1 MTVRAD
7 LGTRLLSGAVT
18 SIRPSVGNGLVR
30 TRADETEQLRSATWL
45 DSRIVFDHRHWRC
58 AEADVRWT
66 APHHLIVLTEQGR
79 TATTRVECEGKRIY
93 EGRDRAGVFT
103 FVPAF
108 AERRGIY
115 RDADLVYSAL
125 WVDPRLQEGWGGCEA
140 LTAIPAIANQSDPTI
155 AALIRSLRADVSTK
169 EMPSQIY
176 VEHLAA
182 LILLRI
188 AAMSGK
194 MRAASRAGFLT
205 SRMVSRLTD
214 YIDAHLGED
223 ISLTDLARQANIPA
237 DAFARRF
244 KATTGIPPYAYVL
257 ERRIVRAETLL
268 SSPQSSLIAIAL
280 ALGFSSQSH
289 FTNVF
294 RRLRGVTPAVYR
306 AQILPKS

>member
-1 MTVRAD
+1 MRAER
-7 LGTRLLSGAVT
+7 GMQRLSDVT
-18 SIRPSVGNGLVR
+18 ISIRPSVGHGLVR
-30 TRADETEQLRSATWL
+30 TREDETEQLRSASWM

-58 AEADVRWT
+58 AEAEVRWT
-66 APHHLIVLTEQGR
+66 APHHLIVLTEQGH
-79 TATTRVECEGKRIY
+79 TAKTRVECEGKPIY

-108 AERRGIY
+108 AERRGVY

-125 WVDPRLQEGWGGCEA
+125 WIDPRLQEGWVGCEA
-140 LTAIPAIANQSDPTI
+140 LTTIPAVANQSDPTI
-155 AALIRSLRADVSTK
+155 AALIRALRADVSTK
-169 EMPSQIY
+169 ETPSQVY

-194 MRAASRAGFLT
+194 IPASGGGASLN

-214 YIDAHLGED
+214 YIDAHLGDD
-223 ISLTDLARQANIPA
+223 ISLTDLAGQANMPV

-244 KATTGIPPYAYVL
+244 KASTGMPPYAYVL
-257 ERRIVRAETLL
+257 ERRVVRAETLL
-268 SSPQSSLIAIAL
+268 SSSQWTLIAIAL

-289 FTNVF
+289 FTDVF

-306 AQILPKS
+306 AQISPKS